1 MSKISSERGAFVCRQ
16 SNRSSRGAR
25 ATHRGFTLIEL
36 LVVIAIIA
44 ILAAIL
50 FPAFAK
56 AREAARRSSC
66 SSNMKQIGIGLMQYS
81 QEYDE
86 QLPPVSD
93 SIPATAG
100 TFTWVDSIQPY
111 LKSYDLF
118 RCPSNPNSSVAMA
131 NRSFTSQA
139 VVSYAPNVLV
149 TSDAG
154 DQGFLNDNSASA
166 LAALSSPAS
175 TIALVESNGNTT
187 TSPSTNFTKTNDRFK
202 INDAE
207 YARALYA
214 GHLSTSNYLF
224 ADGHVKSLRPEA
236 TLTGG
241 SNNNMWRRD
250 DQALSAVDLTAI
262 QTAITNAKTKYQ

>member
-1 MSKISSERGAFVCRQ
+1 MSKISCERNTPLCC
-16 SNRSSRGAR
+16 RSSRLTNAAR
-25 ATHRGFTLIEL
+25 RGFTLIEL

-86 QLPPVSD
+86 QQPPVSD

-100 TFTWVDSIQPY
+100 TFIWVDSIQPY
-111 LKSYDLF
+111 LKSYDVF
-118 RCPSNPNSSVAMA
+118 RCPSSNSSSSSLPMA
-131 NRSFTSQA
+131 NRSATSQA
-139 VVSYAPNVLV
+139 IVSYAPNVLV

-154 DQGFLNDNSASA
+154 DQGYLSDNSSSS
-166 LAALSSPAS
+166 LAAENSPAS
-175 TIALVESNGNTT
+175 TIAVVESNGTTT
-187 TSPSTNFTKTNDRFK
+187 TSPSTSFTKTNDRFK
-202 INDAE
+202 INDSE
-207 YARALYA
+207 YANTLFA
-214 GHLSTSNYLF
+214 GHLGTSNYLF

-250 DQALSAVDLTAI
+250 DQALSAVDLAAA
-262 QTAITNAKTKYQ
+262 QTAILNTKNKYQ